1 MIRRLSLVLGFLFFL
16 PLAGHAAEP
25 KPIISIEAPVFFG
38 NLRIDDGLR
47 RFPMLYAYIFAEAKE
62 KLVANQRDAELDLA
76 GVAPDQ
82 YNHSSDDIH
91 YELRAAVGPFVS
103 VEQNETSYTGG
114 AHANAVVTTLLWNLR
129 EQRPATLA
137 ELFTESADDGPTL
150 RAFYK
155 LAENDLARTLKKIGE
170 PARKPYTGSFASW
183 AIGVPILLPSTVPG
197 KSSGLAYYYQYLN
210 YDSHVR
216 VAFVP
221 WQALRGMI
229 KSELV
234 PLFAGERPASDVQ
247 RFSQD

>member
-82 YNHSSDDIH
+82 YNHWSDDIH

-137 ELFTESADDGPTL
+137 DLFTESADDGPTL

-170 PARKPYTGSFASW
+170 PAPKTVYRIIRLLGDRRSHPFAVDRPGQIIGSR
-183 AIGVPILLPSTVPG
+183 LLLS
-197 KSSGLAYYYQYLN
+197 
-210 YDSHVR
+210 
-216 VAFVP
+216 
-221 WQALRGMI
+221 I
-229 KSELV
+229 SELRQSRSGRIR
-234 PLFAGERPASDVQ
+234 PLAGIARNDKI
-247 RFSQD
+247 